1 MRTPLPKHMRAP
13 PVARF
18 ASGILF
24 CDRIWG
30 ILADANGDGILAA
43 ARFHVGLARTVATLA
58 SAGLFRSVR
67 VGHSPSHRGVLET
80 SILILMA
87 CNADLGSCIAIAGRR
102 RVLGLL
108 SRTVVFRGFLGRLV
122 RWIGDA
128 LIGRAAN
135 LCFRLALVLSAR
147 RSKRGKRHQDNSN

>member
-1 MRTPLPKHMRAP
+1 MRTPLPKHMRAS

-30 ILADANGDGILAA
+30 IFAEANGDGVLAA
-43 ARFHVGLARTVATLA
+43 ASFHVGLARPVATLA

-67 VGHSPSHRGVLET
+67 IGHSPSHRGVLET

-87 CNADLGSCIAIAGRR
+87 GNADVASYIAIAGRR
-102 RVLGLL
+102 GLGLL
-108 SRTVVFRGFLGRLV
+108 LRTVVFRGFLCG
-122 RWIGDA
+122 
-128 LIGRAAN
+128 
-135 LCFRLALVLSAR
+135 LAC
-147 RSKRGKRHQDNSN
+147 GE